1 MLGPFTSDTK
11 NINLFPF
18 LQQKKKKKQRKK
30 NGHTPKTIEQNRTIP
45 TTKNMN
51 EQNKTILTL
60 KT

>member
-1 MLGPFTSDTK
+1 MICWDRLLAPPKYQSVSIPVT
-11 NINLFPF
+11 
-18 LQQKKKKKQRKK
+18 KKKQRKK
-30 NGHTPKTIEQNRTIP
+30 NGHTPKTNEQNRTIP